1 MKGKQLVRRLRKL
14 GVEIDAT
21 RGKGAHSLATYQ
33 GRRSTIITHGD
44 RDLSPEYI
52 KAVCKQLGID
62 PKEIL

>member
-14 GVEIDAT
+14 GVEIDAS

-33 GRRSTIITHGD
+33 GKRATIMTHGD
-44 RDLSPEYI
+44 RDLSPAYI
-52 KAVCKQLGID
+52 KLVCKQLGID